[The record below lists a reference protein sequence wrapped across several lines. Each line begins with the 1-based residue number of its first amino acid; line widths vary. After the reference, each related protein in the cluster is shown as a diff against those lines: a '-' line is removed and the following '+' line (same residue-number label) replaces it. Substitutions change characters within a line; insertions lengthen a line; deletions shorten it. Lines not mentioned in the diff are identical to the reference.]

1 MLPLLSN
8 CSFCPVTPHHKPMHF
23 PLLLQRTGPLLLTL
37 LDAGSSFC
45 PGLRLL
51 AHPVEQGSTAPCRAR
66 SRRGLLASCHVPLQM
81 WQQFSGRLR
90 DSSTQLHTPINIWQK
105 CILSLFVYSLLNTI
119 MVSSCIAGGPI
130 HWNFTVDFISLWVA
144 FFFLPSLLYYKR
156 ISSHFAWCLWN
167 TCLTSPVTPVFY
179 YLSLIILIPHLL
191 CRIWKSPDKPHPLL
205 KKKKKSPRE
214 GSNKWNLYF
223 STWCKMKA
231 SGE

>member
-23 PLLLQRTGPLLLTL
+23 PVLQQRTGPLLLTL

-66 SRRGLLASCHVPLQM
+66 SSRGLLASCHIPSQM

-144 FFFLPSLLYYKR
+144 FFFCLRYCIINVFPPILLGACEILAWLLLSHLFSIICHSL
-156 ISSHFAWCLWN
+156 F
-167 TCLTSPVTPVFY
+167 
-179 YLSLIILIPHLL
+179 
-191 CRIWKSPDKPHPLL
+191 
-205 KKKKKSPRE
+205 
-214 GSNKWNLYF
+214 
-223 STWCKMKA
+223 
-231 SGE
+231 